1 MTLRAQLQ
9 RREDEEQHGTDFA
22 KEHEAVRP
30 SSILSL
36 EAVRPRSTF
45 C

>member
-9 RREDEEQHGTDFA
+9 RREDEEHRTDFA

-36 EAVRPRSTF
+36 EAVHPRSTF